1 MFRRII
7 ERFSS
12 DYIIYKVG
20 GIRNQSN
27 DLEIPLAQAND
38 LVNTYRIVPLPTDFT
53 QCLLVIHR
61 HY

>member
-12 DYIIYKVG
+12 DYIMYKVG

-38 LVNTYRIVPLPTDFT
+38 LVNTYRIVPLSTDFT
-53 QCLLVIHR
+53 
-61 HY
+61 